1 MQIGIV
7 TNIFGKYHRQD
18 IAIESWIHLKKLFQ
32 NDVKIFNLQFKDES
46 SIFENYNE
54 DIDTRFVLESSSKD
68 YIENS
73 TKKLPLIYELIEKG
87 FQESECDYVLYTNSD
102 VILLPRLIEYIK
114 NEKPDCITGP
124 RLDIEDID
132 SYEKV
137 LKEEVVP
144 VRNEIAGYD
153 FFCFSKEWWKEFKNY
168 FSSKF
173 FIGKPMFDV
182 VYAGL
187 IVMFGKKY
195 LIANNYPMMALH
207 IHHGTSSVT
216 SDCLERDFNLKE
228 YESNVLFKIAD
239 NIMFF
244 NLQYNLCRRTP
255 WGQFIQPQANERQIQ
270 KAFFDTMN
278 IHSENKIKYIT

>member
-87 FQESECDYVLYTNSD
+87 FQESQCDYVLYTNSD

-144 VRNEIAGYD
+144 IRNEIAGYD
-153 FFCFSKEWWKEFKNY
+153 FFCFSKEWWNEFKNY

-195 LIANNYPMMALH
+195 LIANDYPMMALH

-216 SDCLERDFNLKE
+216 SDCPERDFNLKE